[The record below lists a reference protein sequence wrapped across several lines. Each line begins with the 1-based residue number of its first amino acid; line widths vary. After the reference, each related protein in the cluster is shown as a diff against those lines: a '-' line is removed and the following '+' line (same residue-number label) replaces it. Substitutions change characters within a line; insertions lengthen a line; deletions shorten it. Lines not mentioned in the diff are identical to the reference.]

1 MNYELG
7 KNFEGALAIN
17 KKPKKEN
24 PMGRI
29 AVENFGSW
37 NNFRR
42 IIEDARENVDYD
54 PLENK
59 FSQRRFTREILQGN
73 AEKISA
79 DDFKKLSYLITKEIK
94 KLGRRK
100 EKARLKSQEKET
112 SVKGKYIQRDI
123 PFGEKTL

>member
-7 KNFEGALAIN
+7 RNFEGVLAIN

-24 PMGRI
+24 PTGRI
-29 AVENFGSW
+29 VVENFGSW

-42 IIEDARENVDYD
+42 IIGDARESVDYD

-59 FSQRRFTREILQGN
+59 FSQRRFTRAILQSN

-79 DDFKKLSYLITKEIK
+79 DDFKKLSYLIAKEIK
-94 KLGRRK
+94 KLGRREERAK
-100 EKARLKSQEKET
+100 LKSQEKEKT
-112 SVKGKYIQRDI
+112 VKEKYIQRDI
-123 PFGEKTL
+123 PFSGKTL

>member
-7 KNFEGALAIN
+7 RNFEGVLAIN

-24 PMGRI
+24 PTGRI
-29 AVENFGSW
+29 VVENFGSW

-42 IIEDARENVDYD
+42 IIGDARENINYN

-79 DDFKKLSYLITKEIK
+79 DDFKKLSYLIIKEIRE
-94 KLGRRK
+94 LGRRE
-100 EKARLKSQEKET
+100 EKAKSKSQEKEKT
-112 SVKGKYIQRDI
+112 VKGKYIQRDI
-123 PFGEKTL
+123 PFEE

>member
-1 MNYELG
+1 MSYELG

-17 KKPKKEN
+17 EKPKKEN

-29 AVENFGSW
+29 VVENFGSW

-59 FSQRRFTREILQGN
+59 FSQRRFTREILQSN

-79 DDFKKLSYLITKEIK
+79 DDFKKLSYLIIKEIK
-94 KLGRRK
+94 ELGRRK
-100 EKARLKSQEKET
+100 EKARLKSREKET
-112 SVKGKYIQRDI
+112 SVKEKYIQRDI
-123 PFGEKTL
+123 PFGE